1 MEKGREVQLRLCCL
15 VERVE
20 AGVISQTLGT

>member
-1 MEKGREVQLRLCCL
+1 MEEGRDVQRRPCGL